1 MKQFEVI
8 KNNNPEK
15 VVSRPFL
22 VLESSLQ
29 HITNENL
36 IQTHFKSTKSE
47 ARIVYV
53 LKHDSKEYQLKFDFE
68 LIEETILLDFN
79 GYAYNDEIRFI
90 ASEILE
96 KMIEALRF
104 AHKDKEWSISH
115 YYIFDKEAYQIRIEP
130 NYARSLAN
138 EWKKMRNKAEMEAK
152 DPNNYF
158 HLSSEDIHDLS
169 LRAVGYDGY
178 LLCETLKELNIIDYQ
193 KIDVNEYEMTILGNV
208 DELERLKMKIAF
220 VRELAKYGYNVFADY
235 YEEV

>member
-1 MKQFEVI
+1 
-8 KNNNPEK
+8 
-15 VVSRPFL
+15 
-22 VLESSLQ
+22 
-29 HITNENL
+29 
-36 IQTHFKSTKSE
+36 
-47 ARIVYV
+47 
-53 LKHDSKEYQLKFDFE
+53 
-68 LIEETILLDFN
+68 
-79 GYAYNDEIRFI
+79 
-90 ASEILE
+90 
-96 KMIEALRF
+96 
-104 AHKDKEWSISH
+104 
-115 YYIFDKEAYQIRIEP
+115 
-130 NYARSLAN
+130 
-138 EWKKMRNKAEMEAK
+138 MRNKAEMEAK